1 MRQGRDGAV
10 RRALGA
16 LALAAGAGVAVSR
29 LSRGRAEDYDFDG
42 RTVLLSGGSRGLG
55 LELARR
61 FARQGARLALLAR
74 GGEGLERAR
83 RELAGSTAA
92 VSVHAAD
99 VRDRSAVDEA
109 VAEVRRRHRRIDVL
123 VHCAG
128 GIQVGP
134 LAHLTEADFD
144 EALGVHFWGALH
156 LARAALPD
164 LRAAPGGGRIV
175 HIASIGGAV
184 AVPHLAPYCAS
195 KFALVGL
202 SDSLRAELAADGVRV
217 TTVLPGLMRTG
228 SHFNATFKGQ
238 HRKEFALFSI
248 VNALP
253 LFSVDAGRATDRIVE
268 ACRRGRPKLFISPQA
283 VLLHW
288 ADALAPAATAAAWA
302 AVARLLP
309 GATGDPGDVP
319 RTGWESRSPLAPSW
333 LTRWSDRAA
342 VRNNEMRDGDGTVP
356 GPKP

>member
-1 MRQGRDGAV
+1 M

-16 LALAAGAGVAVSR
+16 LALAAGAGVAARR
-29 LSRGRAEDYDFDG
+29 LGRGRGGEYDFDG

-55 LELARR
+55 LLLARR
-61 FARQGARLALLAR
+61 FARQGARLALVAR
-74 GGEGLERAR
+74 GAEGLERAR
-83 RELAGSTAA
+83 RELAASSPA

-99 VRDRSAVDEA
+99 VSDRAAVDEA
-109 VAEVRRRHRRIDVL
+109 VADVRRRHGRIDVL

-128 GIQVGP
+128 VIQVGP
-134 LAHLTEADFD
+134 LAHLTEADFE

-156 LARAALPD
+156 LARAVLPD
-164 LRAAPGGGRIV
+164 LREAPGGGRIV

-184 AVPHLAPYCAS
+184 AVPHLAAYCAS

-202 SDSLRAELAADGVRV
+202 SDALRAELAADGIRV

-238 HRKEFALFSI
+238 HRKEFALFAI

-253 LFSVDAGRATDRIVE
+253 LFSMDAGRAADRIVE
-268 ACRRGRPKLFISPQA
+268 ACRRGRPSLVLSPQA
-283 VLLHW
+283 ILLHR
-288 ADALAPAATAAAWA
+288 ADALAPSATAAAWA
-302 AVARLLP
+302 AIARLLP
-309 GATGDPGDVP
+309 GATGESGDVP
-319 RTGWESRSPLAPSW
+319 RTGWDSRSPFAPSW

-342 VRNNEMRDGDGTVP
+342 LRNNEMLDGATP
-356 GPKP
+356 GRPFSTP